1 MIYPVSSTI
10 EEPNQDMPEE
20 VKDLYNEARSVFK
33 LSPKAGAALLRLGLQ
48 KLCKY
53 LGGKGENIN
62 EDIGWLVKQGL
73 PPKIQEAF
81 DSIRVIGNNGVHP
94 GEINLDEN
102 KDLAAA
108 LFPLMN
114 LIVEKMISDPKKI
127 DEIYKCLPPR
137 ALEAIGKRDKV

>member
-1 MIYPVSSTI
+1 MHEIVDNVESDC
-10 EEPNQDMPEE
+10 E
-20 VKDLYNEARSVFK
+20 
-33 LSPKAGAALLRLGLQ
+33 
-48 KLCKY
+48 
-53 LGGKGENIN
+53 
-62 EDIGWLVKQGL
+62 
-73 PPKIQEAF
+73 
-81 DSIRVIGNNGVHP
+81 H
-94 GEINLDEN
+94 EINLDEN

>member
-1 MIYPVSSTI
+1 M
-10 EEPNQDMPEE
+10 
-20 VKDLYNEARSVFK
+20 
-33 LSPKAGAALLRLGLQ
+33 
-48 KLCKY
+48 
-53 LGGKGENIN
+53 
-62 EDIGWLVKQGL
+62 KQGL